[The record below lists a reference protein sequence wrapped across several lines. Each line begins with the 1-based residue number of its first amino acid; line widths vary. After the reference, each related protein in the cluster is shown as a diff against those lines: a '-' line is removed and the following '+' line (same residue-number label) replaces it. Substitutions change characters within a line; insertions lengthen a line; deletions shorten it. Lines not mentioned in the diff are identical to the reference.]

1 MSIGARII
9 RPEALPIL
17 GLVVLLSCAD
27 KEEADP
33 DARCAREI
41 VLTKVD
47 PAAHA
52 SDTLVAPGRG
62 YQKYT
67 LYRIDTRDFTAGGK
81 LILTI
86 SLGAEGCN
94 ASFDL
99 FSEGA
104 LIPEEGRP
112 TTSVAHVYDVGAGG
126 EGSLEY
132 RFSRGQVFQFGATGN
147 WFSPAGATNTY
158 SFTAAVEDSE

>member
-1 MSIGARII
+1 MSICARII
-9 RPEALPIL
+9 RPEALPVL

-27 KEEADP
+27 KEEAGSG
-33 DARCAREI
+33 ARPAREI
-41 VLTKVD
+41 VLTKAE
-47 PAAHA
+47 PSARI

-62 YQKYT
+62 HQRYT
-67 LYRIDTRDFTAGGK
+67 LYTIDTRDFTSGGK
-81 LILTI
+81 LILSL

-99 FSEGA
+99 FPEGA
-104 LIPEEGRP
+104 SIPEEGRP

-158 SFTAAVEDSE
+158 SFTATVEDIE